1 MRVAAPDRID
11 FLGLHFD
18 ALDAAAVRRSVVAL
32 ARSSS
37 FSYVVTPNVDHI
49 VQLHRSPDPE
59 IIRIY
64 DAAAL
69 CICDSRIIARL
80 AAFSGIS
87 LAAVPGS
94 DVTRDLLCGEL
105 PDCRVAVIGGDS
117 ELHRNLEALYPR
129 FAWTFHI
136 PPMGVRRDPE
146 ARDAIAVF
154 VEAMQADVI
163 LFAIGAP
170 QSEIV
175 CGEIAARGRSR
186 GIALCIGASLE
197 FLTGAKQRAPR
208 WMQRAGLE
216 WLFRLVSEPRRLWR
230 RYLVDGPAIFPIWWR
245 WRTLNADRARSGS
258 KPSDDA

>member
-49 VQLHRSPDPE
+49 VQLHRSPDPA

-129 FAWTFHI
+129 FAWSFYM

-146 ARDAIAVF
+146 ARDAIALF
-154 VEAMQADVI
+154 VEAMQAAMRKALNTDELKNTWNGLGTDSPNVWGDD
-163 LFAIGAP
+163 FGKFVS
-170 QSEIV
+170 SEV
-175 CGEIAARGRSR
+175 KRWAEVVK
-186 GIALCIGASLE
+186 AS
-197 FLTGAKQRAPR
+197 GAK
-208 WMQRAGLE
+208 L
-216 WLFRLVSEPRRLWR
+216 
-230 RYLVDGPAIFPIWWR
+230 D
-245 WRTLNADRARSGS
+245 
-258 KPSDDA
+258 